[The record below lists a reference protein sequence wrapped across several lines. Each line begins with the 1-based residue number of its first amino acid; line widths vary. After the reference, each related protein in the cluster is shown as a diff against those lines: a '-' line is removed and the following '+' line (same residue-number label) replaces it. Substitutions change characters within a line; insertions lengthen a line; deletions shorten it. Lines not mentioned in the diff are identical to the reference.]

1 MKAQVVE
8 VTWLDARESVT
19 VAELAR
25 ACGLSA
31 AELDEL
37 VEYGALAPLQRGASE
52 RAFSAE
58 WIVPLR
64 TAGRLRQDFDLD
76 LFAVAI
82 LLGYLNR
89 IEELEREVKSL
100 RAHLPAH
107 THRRDDGPESW
118 REPHGKGIED

>member
-8 VTWLDARESVT
+8 VTWLDARETVT
-19 VAELAR
+19 VTELSR

-37 VEYGALAPLQRGASE
+37 VEYGALAPLQRDHAE

-64 TAGRLRQDFDLD
+64 TAGKLRHDFDLD

-100 RAHLPAH
+100 RAHLPSH

-118 REPHGKGIED
+118 REPHGKGTQD

>member
-8 VTWLDARESVT
+8 VAWLDARETVT
-19 VAELAR
+19 LVELSR

-37 VEYGALAPLQRGASE
+37 VEYGALPPLQGDQPE

-58 WIVPLR
+58 WVVPLR
-64 TAGRLRQDFDLD
+64 TAGRLRQDLDLD

-89 IEELEREVKSL
+89 IEQLESEVKSL
-100 RAHLPAH
+100 RAHLPGH

-118 REPHGKGIED
+118 REPHGSGTQD